1 MYPIRPASR
10 ATRCWRN
17 CCARQRSLVDVYR
30 FVAHPGMRQE
40 KEIIATQ
47 PIERKCIQYLRRS
60 EATRKSEI
68 PKGDPLSNF
77 SARGCMQGSEQLY

>member
-17 CCARQRSLVDVYR
+17 CCARRRSLVDVYR

-47 PIERKCIQYLRRS
+47 PIEPKCIEYLRRS

>member
-1 MYPIRPASR
+1 
-10 ATRCWRN
+10 
-17 CCARQRSLVDVYR
+17 
-30 FVAHPGMRQE
+30 MRQE

-47 PIERKCIQYLRRS
+47 PIEPKCIEYLRRS